1 MCNFIK
7 ICIIL
12 FIISDTLIKTNII
25 IMAAIITNSETE
37 NCLRD
42 ILIKEGYSLSKMKT
56 FGQTG
61 TDIIATR
68 NNEELH
74 IEVIGYKKSPPAR
87 AKDFYEVFFRA
98 VSRLNNKNCKSC
110 IIALPDN
117 FKLGLPQRVKQH
129 EVAWQRIANAFP
141 ELEIWLV
148 DTINN
153 RYIKTYWKDWL
164 SK

>member
-1 MCNFIK
+1 MP
-7 ICIIL
+7 
-12 FIISDTLIKTNII
+12 
-25 IMAAIITNSETE
+25 AIITNPETE
-37 NCLRD
+37 NCLRK
-42 ILIKEGYSLSKMKT
+42 LLEKEGYSLSDAKT
-56 FGQTG
+56 SGQTG

-68 NNEELH
+68 KNEELY

-87 AKDFYEVFFRA
+87 AKDFYEVFFRV
-98 VSRLNNKNCKSC
+98 VSRLNNRNCKSC

-117 FKLGLPQRVKQH
+117 FKTGLPQRVKQH
-129 EVAWQRIANAFP
+129 EVAWNRIADVFP

-164 SK
+164 K